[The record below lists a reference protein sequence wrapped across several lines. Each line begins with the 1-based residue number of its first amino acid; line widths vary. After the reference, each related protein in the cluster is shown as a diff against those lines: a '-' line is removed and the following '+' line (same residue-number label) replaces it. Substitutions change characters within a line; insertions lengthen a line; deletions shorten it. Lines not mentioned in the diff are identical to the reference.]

1 MAEQFANLVDLCEKA
16 CARFATRPLFGTKEA
31 GRWAWTT
38 YGEFRG
44 LVAACRGG
52 LAALGVGPGDKVALI
67 SNNRVEWAA
76 CAHAAYG
83 RGAAVV
89 PMYEAQLPSEWE
101 FILADCGAKIVFV
114 ANETIAAR
122 LASVTNLADLRHIVR
137 FDTPPEAPGSFAALL
152 DQGRRAP
159 VPPISPAQ
167 GVTANLIYTS
177 GTTGKPKGVVLS
189 HGNVISNINALNQV
203 FPFEPEDRSLSF
215 LPWAHAFG
223 QMELH
228 VFFSMGCALALNG
241 RVTSLIE
248 EMAEIKPTV
257 LVVVPRIFISLYAAV
272 GDQLRGRPKFMQWLF
287 RTGIETATRRACG
300 QPVGLLAAIGLRL
313 ADALVF
319 SKVRARFGG
328 SLKYVICG
336 GAALGIEIG
345 RFLDALGLTIYEGYG
360 LTETSPI
367 VSANCPGHRRF
378 GSCGQVIPGVRV
390 VIDPVAGAGTEGE
403 IVVYGP
409 NVMQGYHNRPDE
421 SGALLPDGGLRTG
434 DLGHLDQDGF
444 LYITGRLKEQFK
456 LENGKYV
463 MPGPLEEEL
472 KVSPYIANVVLYGD
486 NKPYLVA
493 LVLVDRAHLDR
504 WATEQGF
511 ELRDPTRDDRVR
523 QLVRQE
529 LEHLSV
535 GFKQFERP
543 GAFALAVDELTTEN
557 GMLTPT
563 LKLRRRIVVSKYKPI
578 LDALYGPP
586 DRAEAALARHRGAA

>member
-1 MAEQFANLVDLCEKA
+1 MAEQFANLVDLCEKT
-16 CARFATRPLFGTKEA
+16 CARFAPRPLFGIKEA

-38 YGEFRG
+38 YGEFRD

-76 CAHAAYG
+76 CAYAAYG

-114 ANETIAAR
+114 ANEAIAAR
-122 LASVTNLADLRHIVR
+122 LASLTNLADLRHIVR
-137 FDTPPEAPGSFAALL
+137 FDAPPEAPGSFAALL

-159 VPPISPAQ
+159 MPPISPAQ

-189 HGNVISNINALNQV
+189 HRNVVSNVNALHQV

-257 LVVVPRIFISLYAAV
+257 LVVVPRIFSSLYAAV
-272 GDQLRGRPKFMQWLF
+272 GDQLRGRPKFVQWLF

-300 QPVGLLAAIGLRL
+300 QPVGLVAAIGLRL

-328 SLKYVICG
+328 RLKYIICG

-378 GSCGQVIPGVRV
+378 GSCGQVIPDVRV
-390 VIDPVAGAGTEGE
+390 VIDPAAGAGTEGE

-409 NVMQGYHNRPDE
+409 NVMQGYHNRSDE
-421 SGALLPDGGLRTG
+421 SGALLPDGRREGLRRACPGTPRRAG
-434 DLGHLDQDGF
+434 RGVEADG
-444 LYITGRLKEQFK
+444 
-456 LENGKYV
+456 
-463 MPGPLEEEL
+463 
-472 KVSPYIANVVLYGD
+472 AVVR
-486 NKPYLVA
+486 VA
-493 LVLVDRAHLDR
+493 RG
-504 WATEQGF
+504 ATSG
-511 ELRDPTRDDRVR
+511 PTRA
-523 QLVRQE
+523 QWS
-529 LEHLSV
+529 HS
-535 GFKQFERP
+535 RP
-543 GAFALAVDELTTEN
+543 SRR
-557 GMLTPT
+557 PT
-563 LKLRRRIVVSKYKPI
+563 RRRGLGWRQRHAHGGQSNDCPPLGVPERRDDDVLHGHRRYPQDRGQRASHERRVYDECRAARI
-578 LDALYGPP
+578 LLSSP
-586 DRAEAALARHRGAA
+586 LK